1 MIYYINYRVEGKRM
15 GHRKTPQGIWPE
27 SLVLFSKMLVTGYT
41 AGGFIYILLLI
52 TMVEILVQV
61 ISG

>member
-15 GHRKTPQGIWPE
+15 RHRIDPSRHLAGVTG
-27 SLVLFSKMLVTGYT
+27 LFSKMLVTGYT
-41 AGGFIYILLLI
+41 VGGFIYILLVI
-52 TMVEILVQV
+52 TMVEMLVRV